1 MDAGSVRDKA
11 GCNRGADTSA
21 ASGNDNSRRFAH
33 PNIMAAMPTLR
44 GYFGFGVATFF
55 LLTATFLVAT
65 FFVGVFFG
73 VGSGFNARL
82 KS

>member
-1 MDAGSVRDKA
+1 MDAGSVRGEA

-21 ASGNDNSRRFAH
+21 AGGNDNSRRFTH
-33 PNIMAAMPTLR
+33 PNIMAAMPTVW
-44 GYFGFGVATFF
+44 GYFGFGVVAFF
-55 LLTATFLVAT
+55 LLAATFLVGA
-65 FFVGVFFG
+65 FFG